1 VPPVLAIGSRVP
13 VSRGVDEFKRLTL
26 GKLDGL
32 RCPEHR
38 RAPRVDFQGS
48 TLQTITI
55 RMSGCC
61 DALIALANRKIAGR

>member
-1 VPPVLAIGSRVP
+1 MEA
-13 VSRGVDEFKRLTL
+13 FKRRTL

-38 RAPRVDFQGS
+38 QPPRVDFRGT

-61 DALIALANRKIAGR
+61 DTLIALANQKIAGQ